1 MLQNKTACCYECH
14 GGPYLMHMC
23 ITVSGRQRRLSHG
36 PPDSSIPCDAGATTR
51 SRIRVGTGKAALHR
65 NAGLPCTGGWIE
77 DTRPVRRRFLSHP
90 PRPTLSSPRREA
102 GPASAA
108 SRPASLKPS
117 AGESAAQAAAL
128 LGNSPAEDAFEV
140 FSHAIVSRS

>member
-1 MLQNKTACCYECH
+1 
-14 GGPYLMHMC
+14 MHMC

-77 DTRPVRRRFLSHP
+77 DTRPVRRRFLSIFRQAQGRD
-90 PRPTLSSPRREA
+90 PRLAFPRGLHVRSTA
-102 GPASAA
+102 
-108 SRPASLKPS
+108 R
-117 AGESAAQAAAL
+117 
-128 LGNSPAEDAFEV
+128 GNG
-140 FSHAIVSRS
+140 RT